1 MRVVHF
7 EIGFSLFDS
16 YAVVSP
22 FIAWR
27 NFKLK
32 GRPEKERAYRKYGIR
47 QARLDLIQKWS
58 KLCSRHYKETSPHK
72 NKRIRLV
79 IPIILE
85 NTNFWDKRPTSE
97 AWITIPRWASENTK
111 GTRILLSLWGQNT
124 PHVLGLLHGLSWC
137 ISDLPYFQVRL
148 LSKVAWNAKWD
159 MRTLP

>member
-1 MRVVHF
+1 MRAPFLAFLWVWS
-7 EIGFSLFDS
+7 FSKQWTGSQLHMNRIVRS
-16 YAVVSP
+16 QSQNVQ
-22 FIAWR
+22 
-27 NFKLK
+27 
-32 GRPEKERAYRKYGIR
+32 RAYRKYGIR

-58 KLCSRHYKETSPHK
+58 KLCSRHYKEISPHK

-85 NTNFWDKRPTSE
+85 NTNFWDKKPTSE